1 MKKILLT
8 ISAMLAV
15 ITALAQKPDE
25 GANGCFFDTK
35 IREFVYRLELTREQ
49 EDQFVVLYKQ
59 YSEDMHAA
67 VGDKKKD
74 GFKVKDATVE
84 EVAARVKARIERQ
97 QKAQNVRLAY
107 VDKFAKILNGKQLN
121 KLYKVE
127 KEIQDKLKERKGHLK
142 GDGHRPHPK
151 D

>member
-49 EDQFVVLYKQ
+49 EDSSSF
-59 YSEDMHAA
+59 S
-67 VGDKKKD
+67 
-74 GFKVKDATVE
+74 TSST
-84 EVAARVKARIERQ
+84 
-97 QKAQNVRLAY
+97 
-107 VDKFAKILNGKQLN
+107 AKTCTQL
-121 KLYKVE
+121 
-127 KEIQDKLKERKGHLK
+127 
-142 GDGHRPHPK
+142 
-151 D
+151 